1 MVEQR
6 FLDPEELEDVDGLD
20 GHGDDRVEP
29 VIEAEAVRAPDA
41 AGPPTGRRRP
51 SGAFG
56 QRGPEYDEPVYV
68 ISVAA
73 DLADLHPQT
82 LRAYEREGLLEP
94 ARTSGNTR
102 RYSQSDIDRLR
113 FIAHLT
119 TEEGLNLA
127 GVRVVLDLGEKLE
140 DSRQRVRELEDMVRR
155 LAERL
160 ETDVEAAR
168 ASRRYEVVPAGRRE
182 MEPHPTRSRR
192 AARRRAPSP

>member
-1 MVEQR
+1 MAEQR
-6 FLDPEELEDVDGLD
+6 FLDPDELDAEIPEDLVDD
-20 GHGDDRVEP
+20 G
-29 VIEAEAVRAPDA
+29 VID
-41 AGPPTGRRRP
+41 AGPIDREEPDERPEPAAGRRRP

-82 LRAYEREGLLEP
+82 LRAYEREGLIEP
-94 ARTSGNTR
+94 ARTGGNTR

-113 FIAHLT
+113 FISHLT

-140 DSRQRVRELEDMVRR
+140 ESRGRVRELEDMVRR

-160 ETDVEAAR
+160 ETDVAAAHR
-168 ASRRYEVVPAGRRE
+168 SHRYEVVPAARRE
-182 MEPHPTRSRR
+182 MEPHPTMRR
-192 AARRRAPSP
+192 RPPKAAARRG